1 MLSKFNCKNKQTIV
15 PFPMPVLEINEGKKL
30 EYFESSRTNTEEI
43 ERKAYEQGFEEGEK
57 AGFAMGEKK
66 AMVLIE
72 RIDNLLNELLVLKN
86 KILKETEPQII
97 EFAVEIAKKIIMKE
111 LSIDQEIVINMIK
124 EGITK
129 IERIGQITIK
139 INPFLNEMMNKYKRD
154 FINMYPDI
162 TFEIDPSCPSHGVVV
177 ISQTQEIVTDIDTQM
192 KNLIEEMVKNL
203 RGN

>member
-1 MLSKFNCKNKQTIV
+1 
-15 PFPMPVLEINEGKKL
+15 MPVLEISEGKKL

-72 RIDNLLNELLVLKN
+72 RIDNLLNEILVLKN

-97 EFAVEIAKKIIMKE
+97 ELAVEIAKKIIMKE

-129 IERIGQITIK
+129 IERVGQITIK
-139 INPFLNEMMNKYKRD
+139 INPSLNEMINKYKRD

-177 ISQTQEIVTDIDTQM
+177 ISSSQEVITDIDLQM

-203 RGN
+203 HGN